1 MSNKDILDKIANLP
15 VGPSDIPV
23 VPAPELIGFFVRWE
37 RGLRQWKKS
46 TLADFSSVSVSTI
59 ERVERGE
66 KVSNEALDRIA
77 QGLGRE
83 PGYFTA
89 PRYRLGPEQAAASLV
104 ETFVEMEAVA
114 VARMDTHRQ
123 VREAASCQ
131 AFLMHR
137 PDVPEAYDA
146 DLANLTE
153 WLDLASFILAKEFE
167 SASASERGRRD
178 LYNDI
183 LGCIREIEKRG
194 LTVLS
199 GVMNAPQE
207 GIPDW
212 KVAVISVTPKLSDPG
227 ALKRRHVLVDRR
239 IVALQPRRAT

>member
-1 MSNKDILDKIANLP
+1 MSYEDIINKVANLP
-15 VGPSDIPV
+15 AGPSDIPG
-23 VPAPELIGFFVRWE
+23 VPAPELIGFVVRWE
-37 RGLRQWKKS
+37 RDLRQWKKS
-46 TLADFSSVSVSTI
+46 TLADFACVSVSTI

-66 KVSNEALDRIA
+66 KVSVEALDCIA

-104 ETFVEMEAVA
+104 ETFGEMEAVA
-114 VARMDTHRQ
+114 VAPMNTCQ
-123 VREAASCQ
+123 VREAARCH

-137 PDVPEAYDA
+137 PDVTEIYDA
-146 DLANLTE
+146 DLANLAE
-153 WLDLASFILAKEFE
+153 WLDLASFILSTETKRT
-167 SASASERGRRD
+167 SASKRGRRG

-183 LGCIREIEKRG
+183 LGCVREIEKRG

-227 ALKRRHVLVDRR
+227 ALKRKHVLVDRR
-239 IVALQPRRAT
+239 IVALRPRRPT